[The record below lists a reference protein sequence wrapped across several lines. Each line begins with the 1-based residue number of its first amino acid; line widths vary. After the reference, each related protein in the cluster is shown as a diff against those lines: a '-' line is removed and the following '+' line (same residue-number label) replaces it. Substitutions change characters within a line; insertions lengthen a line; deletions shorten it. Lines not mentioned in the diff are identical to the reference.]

1 MVGFGSRDRSF
12 QFGDYLSMTDE
23 RTATGARALD
33 NLLGGGLQPSEV
45 TFIYGEAASGKTTL
59 ALSIVVSHIRA
70 DPGARAYYVDA
81 DRKFSLPRF
90 VEIASVDASEILKRF
105 TYSKLENFEEQATLV
120 EDLFLKVQRGDIVVF
135 DSITG
140 LYRVETGD
148 SLKTWAVNKELNRQL
163 GHLKE
168 MALIRGIVL
177 LLTGQVRSVLD
188 TPTPQIEPVAQ
199 RLLRYWSDT
208 IIRMETTPR
217 QGIRRVIV
225 EKPESHR
232 GVIRVNIAATGIIDV
247 EEAY

>member
-1 MVGFGSRDRSF
+1 
-12 QFGDYLSMTDE
+12 MTDE
-23 RTATGARALD
+23 RTATGARTLD
-33 NLLGGGLQPSEV
+33 VLLGGGLQSGAI

-59 ALSIVVSHIRA
+59 ALSIVVSHLRA

-90 VEIASVDASEILKRF
+90 VEIASIDASEILKRF

-120 EDLFLKVQRGDIVVF
+120 EDLFLKVQRGDIVIF

-168 MALIRGIVL
+168 MALTRGIVL

-188 TPTPQIEPVAQ
+188 ASTPQVEPVAQ

-225 EKPESHR
+225 EKPESHK
-232 GVIRVNIAATGIIDV
+232 GIIRVNIAATGIVDV
-247 EEAY
+247 GEDY

>member
-1 MVGFGSRDRSF
+1 MA
-12 QFGDYLSMTDE
+12 DE
-23 RTATGARALD
+23 RTGTGARGLD
-33 NLLGGGLQPSEV
+33 ALLGGGLQSGAV
-45 TFIYGEAASGKTTL
+45 TFIYGEPASGKTTL
-59 ALSIVVSHIRA
+59 VLSIVVNHIRA

-90 VEIASVDASEILKRF
+90 VEITGVDASEILKHF

-168 MALIRGIVL
+168 MALSRGIVL
-177 LLTGQVRSVLD
+177 LLTGQVRSILD
-188 TPTPQIEPVAQ
+188 APTPQVEPVAQ

-217 QGIRRVIV
+217 QGVRRVIV

-232 GVIRVNIAATGIIDV
+232 GTIRVNITATGLSDV
-247 EEAY
+247 EEVY

>member
-1 MVGFGSRDRSF
+1 
-12 QFGDYLSMTDE
+12 MTDI

-33 NLLGGGLQPSEV
+33 ALLGGGLQSGEV
-45 TFIYGEAASGKTTL
+45 TFVYGEASSGKTTL
-59 ALSIVVSHIRA
+59 ALSIIVNHIRA

-105 TYSKLENFEEQATLV
+105 TYSKIENFEGQATLI
-120 EDLFLKVQRGDIVVF
+120 EDLSLKVQRGDILVF

-168 MALIRGIVL
+168 MALTRGIVL

-188 TPTPQIEPVAQ
+188 TPTPQVEPVAQ
-199 RLLRYWSDT
+199 RLLRFWSDT
-208 IIRMETTPR
+208 ILRMETTPR
-217 QGIRRVIV
+217 QGVRRVIV
-225 EKPESHR
+225 EKPESRR
-232 GVIRVNIAATGIIDV
+232 GITRINIAAKGVIDIG
-247 EEAY
+247 EAY

>member
-1 MVGFGSRDRSF
+1 
-12 QFGDYLSMTDE
+12 MTDI

-33 NLLGGGLQPSEV
+33 ALLGGGLQSGEV
-45 TFIYGEAASGKTTL
+45 TFVYGEASSGKTTL
-59 ALSIVVSHIRA
+59 ALSIIVNHIRA

-105 TYSKLENFEEQATLV
+105 TYSKIENFEGQATLI
-120 EDLFLKVQRGDIVVF
+120 EDLSLKVQRGDILVF

-168 MALIRGIVL
+168 MALTRGIVL
-177 LLTGQVRSVLD
+177 LLIGQVRSVLD
-188 TPTPQIEPVAQ
+188 TPTPQVEPVAQ
-199 RLLRYWSDT
+199 RLLRFWSDT
-208 IIRMETTPR
+208 ILRMETTPR
-217 QGIRRVIV
+217 QGVRRVIV
-225 EKPESHR
+225 EKPESRR
-232 GVIRVNIAATGIIDV
+232 GITRINIAAKGVIDIG
-247 EEAY
+247 EAY

>member
-1 MVGFGSRDRSF
+1 
-12 QFGDYLSMTDE
+12 MTDI

-33 NLLGGGLQPSEV
+33 ALLGGGLQSGEV
-45 TFIYGEAASGKTTL
+45 TFVYGEASSGKTTL
-59 ALSIVVSHIRA
+59 ALSIIVNHIRA

-105 TYSKLENFEEQATLV
+105 TYSKTENFEGQATLI
-120 EDLFLKVQRGDIVVF
+120 EDLSLKVQRGDILVF

-168 MALIRGIVL
+168 MALTRGIVL

-188 TPTPQIEPVAQ
+188 TPTPQVEPVAQ
-199 RLLRYWSDT
+199 RLLRFWSDT
-208 IIRMETTPR
+208 ILRMETTPR
-217 QGIRRVIV
+217 QGVRRVIV
-225 EKPESHR
+225 EKPESRR
-232 GVIRVNIAATGIIDV
+232 GITRINIAAKGVIDIG
-247 EEAY
+247 EAY

>member
-1 MVGFGSRDRSF
+1 
-12 QFGDYLSMTDE
+12 MTDE
-23 RTATGARALD
+23 RTATGARTLD
-33 NLLGGGLQPSEV
+33 VLLGGGLQSGAI

-59 ALSIVVSHIRA
+59 ALSIVVSHLRA

-90 VEIASVDASEILKRF
+90 VEIASIDASEILKRF

-120 EDLFLKVQRGDIVVF
+120 EDLFLKVQRGDIVIF

-168 MALIRGIVL
+168 MALTRGIVL

-188 TPTPQIEPVAQ
+188 ASTPQVEPVAQ

-217 QGIRRVIV
+217 QGIRRAIV
-225 EKPESHR
+225 EKP
-232 GVIRVNIAATGIIDV
+232 
-247 EEAY
+247 